1 MEEPLL
7 LPVTYQNEDLELE
20 FSLQRIGYIQRVG
33 VKIGEVIVFFEPDE
47 EGSYRALVNAE
58 QMEQSK
64 SLSVGLLQAIAAQLE
79 KLSLS

>member
-7 LPVTYQNEDLELE
+7 LPVTYQNEELELE
-20 FSLQRIGYIQRVG
+20 FSLRRFGYIQRVG
-33 VKIGEVIVFFEPDE
+33 VRIGEVVVFFEPDE
-47 EGSYRALVNAE
+47 EGSYRALVNPE
-58 QMEQSK
+58 QIEQST

>member
-7 LPVTYQNEDLELE
+7 LPVTYRNEELELE
-20 FSLQRIGYIQRVG
+20 FSLQRFGYIQRVG
-33 VKIGEVIVFFEPDE
+33 VRIGEVVVFFEPDE
-47 EGSYRALVNAE
+47 EGSYRALVNPE
-58 QMEQSK
+58 QIEQSR